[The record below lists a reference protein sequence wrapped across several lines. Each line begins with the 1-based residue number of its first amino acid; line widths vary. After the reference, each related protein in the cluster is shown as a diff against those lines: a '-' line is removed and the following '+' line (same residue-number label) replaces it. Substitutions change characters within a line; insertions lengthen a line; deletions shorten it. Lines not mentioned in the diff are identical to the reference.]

1 MPSNNLSDPYA
12 QAVLQGWSRR
22 EPRPNPWPGNPNA
35 YECPW
40 GCNGTGSMPWFSHIQ
55 GGVCF
60 HCRGE
65 GWILGRGSRPAP
77 VKRSTSGRRWR
88 KEGGRIVPA

>member
-1 MPSNNLSDPYA
+1 MRDPN
-12 QAVLQGWSRR
+12 
-22 EPRPNPWPGNPNA
+22 PNPWPGNANA

-60 HCRGE
+60 SCRGE
-65 GWILGRGSRPAP
+65 GWILGRGHAQPRRRPAAAAAP
-77 VKRSTSGRRWR
+77 GSRWQLID
-88 KEGGRIVPA
+88 GRIIRR